1 MIFIRAVD
9 GDMKDSTESL
19 GGTRSTP
26 SGRSMHQTADVDA
39 LTPDSPSISVTILTL
54 LMSLFSV
61 GTGIIL
67 FSLGDAPTGAP
78 VPVISLVFVAAGILF
93 CSAALIERQTG
104 SPGLAS

>member
-1 MIFIRAVD
+1 MPPN
-9 GDMKDSTESL
+9 
-19 GGTRSTP
+19 RSKQ
-26 SGRSMHQTADVDA
+26 QTADVDA

-61 GTGIIL
+61 GTGIAL

-78 VPVISLVFVAAGILF
+78 VPVISLVFIAAGILF
-93 CSAALIERQTG
+93 CSGALIERQTG